1 MKQLE
6 KLQSGEVRE
15 VWVSKSN
22 GYGEKVIS
30 FDKEQR
36 FIVTGAS
43 SGIGEGVA
51 LLLNELGAT
60 VIGIGRNQG
69 RLEGMKAKAR
79 HPENV
84 FVEPK
89 DLTEDIAGLA
99 AYIKALKDKYGKL
112 QGMAYCAG
120 VGGLMPLRAVD
131 LDSMRAMFDINY
143 FAPVFMA
150 KGFAD
155 KRNNN
160 GRGSAMV
167 FIASRGGVR
176 VDPGMTAY
184 AGSKG
189 GLIATM
195 QSIAKELAPSGVR
208 VNCVSPALI
217 QTNMA
222 DDTARQYAEGKYPM
236 GLGTVPDV
244 ANMVVYLMSE
254 QAKWISGQNYVIDC
268 GMV

>member
-1 MKQLE
+1 M
-6 KLQSGEVRE
+6 
-15 VWVSKSN
+15 
-22 GYGEKVIS
+22 IS
-30 FDKEQR
+30 FTSDQR

-60 VIGIGRNQG
+60 IIGIGRNEE
-69 RLEGMKAKAR
+69 RLAAMKAKAKN
-79 HPENV
+79 PENV
-84 FVEPK
+84 FLEAK
-89 DLTEDIAGLA
+89 DLAADIPSLPD
-99 AYIKALKDKYGKL
+99 YVKELKNKYGKF

-120 VGGLMPLRAVD
+120 LSGIMPLRAVD
-131 LDSMRAMFDINY
+131 YEGMQAMFAVNY

-160 GRGSAMV
+160 GSGSAMV

-176 VDPGMTAY
+176 TDPGMTSY
-184 AGSKG
+184 AGTKG
-189 GLIATM
+189 ALIATM
-195 QSIAKELAPSGVR
+195 QSIAKELAPTGVR

-222 DDTARQYAEGKYPM
+222 DETSRQYAEGKYPM

-244 ANMVVYLMSE
+244 ANMIVYLLAAQSR
-254 QAKWISGQNYVIDC
+254 WISGQNYLMDC
-268 GMV
+268 GMA